1 MKGEKP
7 TGFLT
12 DFLLTVS
19 NSYSVLWRFWSVPTL
34 CKLLYSS
41 FEAFSIP
48 VSHPNTNLTDTHGIA
63 HFAADASVLSSRRK
77 IYAAESGFVAA
88 RLAVVGTNL
97 SSRALNSGFKFNSS
111 LSCCSSRRGSLA
123 VFSA

>member
-1 MKGEKP
+1 VLRQGDDGLNRAAGTPRSVAASESSACWGEEGEKP

-41 FEAFSIP
+41 FGAFSIP
-48 VSHPNTNLTDTHGIA
+48 VSHPNIS
-63 HFAADASVLSSRRK
+63 ASC
-77 IYAAESGFVAA
+77 SGNCS
-88 RLAVVGTNL
+88 T
-97 SSRALNSGFKFNSS
+97 RAS
-111 LSCCSSRRGSLA
+111 
-123 VFSA
+123 